1 MFVMREVFIKA
12 LKAHRPV
19 CRFPSDLVFPS
30 GIPRASR
37 LKVDAKRVGVAYK
50 DEQSRFA
57 DFHVLRYTWAT
68 FMRKNGIA
76 DNFAMKQMHHQSI
89 RQTDE
94 YTDEVQ
100 LPIYDSIKNLPRLG
114 GCTQI
119 RAQISGADGQNVTQP
134 VAVSEGTK
142 SDKTLVNDR
151 ICLGLAPLVAG
162 DELERA
168 KG

>member
-12 LKAHRPV
+12 LKAHSPV
-19 CRFPSDLVFPS
+19 CRSPSDLVFPS
-30 GIPRASR
+30 GIPRGSR

-50 DEQSRFA
+50 DEQGCFA
-57 DFHVLRYTWAT
+57 DCHVLRYTWTT

-76 DNFAMKQMHHQSI
+76 DNFTRKQMHHQSI
-89 RQTDE
+89 WQMDE
-94 YTDEVQ
+94 NTDEVQ
-100 LPIYDSIKNLPRLG
+100 LLIYDSIKNLPRLG

-142 SDKTLVNDR
+142 SDKTLVNDQ
-151 ICLGLAPLVAG
+151 IYLGLAPLVAG
-162 DELERA
+162 GELERA